1 MSAHPSRCSVRSMMK
16 MVVYRWRT
24 SATLLKGLR
33 IEGRKSR
40 ISLRAL
46 LERIVIESLRKR
58 RSIRALNGNR
68 LYPLQNYSKVSRPPR
83 RKR

>member
-1 MSAHPSRCSVRSMMK
+1 MMK

-33 IEGRKSR
+33 IEARKSR

-58 RSIRALNGNR
+58 RSIRASNGNR
-68 LYPLQNYSKVSRPPR
+68 LYPLPDNSKVSRRPR